1 MSKIRTNRSASRL
14 AAVQALYEYTFG
26 GKTLDDIGREFLT
39 GNVGGELIEEIN
51 EFGDER
57 FVPVMPAEPEL
68 FSGILACYGEKAKQI
83 DDLIDAALSE
93 EWDRLEITLRALL
106 RAGVAELIAFP
117 ATPVPIVITEYLDLA
132 TAFYGNGVEVRLTNG
147 VLDKIAKQVR

>member
-83 DDLIDAALSE
+83 DDLIDASLSE
-93 EWDRLEITLRALL
+93 EWDHLEITLRALL

-117 ATPVPIVITEYLDLA
+117 ATPVAIVITEYLDLA
-132 TAFYGNGVEVRLTNG
+132 TAFYGDGVEVRLTNG

>member
-93 EWDRLEITLRALL
+93 EWDHLEITLRALL

-117 ATPVPIVITEYLDLA
+117 ATPVAIVITEYLDLA
-132 TAFYGNGVEVRLTNG
+132 TAFYGDGVEVRLTNG

>member
-39 GNVGGELIEEIN
+39 GTVGGELIEEIN

-93 EWDRLEITLRALL
+93 EWDHLEITLRALL

-117 ATPVPIVITEYLDLA
+117 ATPVAIVITEYLDLA
-132 TAFYGNGVEVRLTNG
+132 TAFYGDGVEVRLTNG